1 MHLKPVVF
9 LALGLSLAALNAA
22 HAQTRFPFAMP
33 WNDASKTI
41 TDLSDLNPAPL
52 KAPSRIVARDGH
64 FFDQTGR
71 RVRFLGTNIT
81 ASAAFSKPEDSVKV
95 AARLHKYGFNIIR
108 LHHMDSSWPDP
119 NIFGAGE
126 ARTTAK
132 TEVSPQSMELLDN
145 LVAEL
150 KNQGIYVNL
159 NLHVGRA
166 LTAADGFEDADK
178 LPELGKIM
186 AYFEPRFLEIQKNY
200 ARQILGHVN
209 RRTGLS
215 WAKDPVVAVV
225 ELNNEDTLV
234 GEAWSGVL
242 QALPPTYREI
252 LRTSWNA
259 FLKKRYASTEALKRA
274 WAAPGALSNTNL
286 FSNAQFGEADKG
298 WELEVHEGAA
308 AQMSVVDIQDAARTP
323 KGPQGRAARIEIGQK
338 PETAWYIQWKQ
349 LGLDLQ
355 PGAYY
360 TLSFWAR
367 ADAPRALPL
376 GFTLDQAP
384 WSSVGSSKTVALTPE
399 WKLVRQVFRAGATVP
414 NHSRLSMILGGDTGA
429 VEVADFHLTEGAS
442 VAFDAAQSLQAGLLD
457 LPSVDGATPGQG
469 RDWLDFLSLTEKTYV
484 SAMRGVIKQE
494 LGFPG
499 PVTCSQASYGG
510 FAGIERES
518 ASEWIDMHAYWQ
530 HPNFPGKPWD
540 ASDWNIGNTPM
551 LDETSGGTLAEL
563 APYRVSG
570 KPFTVSEYN
579 HPAPSDYAS
588 ETVPLILGYA
598 AAQDWDGVYLFDYNG
613 DGANWNP
620 GQIRGF
626 FSIDSDPN
634 KMALLPT
641 MARAYLSGQIA
652 PFAAKTTLRLPRGQ
666 LSILTAQTMGD
677 GAWAMAGN
685 VPAQWKKLGLT
696 RHDLLGSRLELQLV
710 EGAGVASLLRSGAR
724 RSMALPASFGW
735 NFTGKDGQLLIDTP
749 FTKALVGRVGDA
761 WSEGAWPLGALQI
774 EKPQSSNG
782 WAAIVV
788 TARDGLPLETSKSI
802 LVSALN
808 RAENQGMV
816 WNATRTSVGANWG
829 QGPIEVETPSATLR
843 LQSSAKSA
851 KVWKLDATGARAGQL
866 PAQIKNG
873 ELSFQIGPHDA
884 TPWYEIAATMPVA
897 KVTAKSSSAL
907 RSKK

>member
-1 MHLKPVVF
+1 MHLKHAVF
-9 LALGLSLAALNAA
+9 LALSLPFAALTP
-22 HAQTRFPFAMP
+22 AQAQPRFPFVMP
-33 WNDASKTI
+33 WDDASPSI

-52 KAPSRIVARDGH
+52 GAQSRIVARDGH

-81 ASAAFSKPEDSVKV
+81 ASAAFSKPEDSVRV

-119 NIFGAGE
+119 NIFGSGE

-132 TEVSPQSMELLDN
+132 TEVSPQSMEALDN

-150 KNQGIYVNL
+150 KNKGIYVNL

-178 LPELGKIM
+178 LPEMGKVM

-215 WAKDPVVAVV
+215 WAKDPVVAVI

-234 GEAWSGVL
+234 GEAWSGKL
-242 QALPPTYREI
+242 QALPPTYRET
-252 LRTSWNA
+252 LRTSWNRW
-259 FLKKRYASTEALKRA
+259 LQKRYASTEALKRA
-274 WAAPGALSNTNL
+274 WNTETVQDNTNL
-286 FSNAQFGEADKG
+286 LSNPQFGEADKG

-308 AQMSVVDIQDAARTP
+308 AQMSVVDIPDAARTP

-355 PGAYY
+355 PDTYY
-360 TLSFWAR
+360 TATFWAR
-367 ADAPRALPL
+367 ADVPRRLST
-376 GFTLDQAP
+376 GFSLDQDP
-384 WSSVGSSKTVALTPE
+384 WSSVSGTQDIALTPE

-414 NHSRLSMILGGDTGA
+414 NHSRLSMILGGDSGA
-429 VEVADFHLTEGAS
+429 VEVADFHLTKGAG
-442 VAFDAAQSLQAGLLD
+442 ADLDAAQKLEDASLD
-457 LPSVDGATPGQG
+457 LPSVEGVGPAQG
-469 RDWLDFLSLTEKTYV
+469 RDWLGFLSATEKSYV
-484 SAMRGVIKQE
+484 ASMRDVIKNE

-510 FAGIERES
+510 FAGIDRES
-518 ASEWIDMHAYWQ
+518 AGEWTDMHAYWQ

-540 ASDWNIGNTPM
+540 SSDWNIGNTPM
-551 LDETSGGTLAEL
+551 LDEVSGGTLAEL
-563 APYRVSG
+563 APYRLAD

-579 HPAPSDYAS
+579 HAAPNDYAS

-598 AAQDWDGVYLFDYNG
+598 AAQDWDGIYLFDYNG

-626 FSIDSDPN
+626 FDVDSDPN

-652 PFAAKTTLRLPRGQ
+652 PF
-666 LSILTAQTMGD
+666 SAQTVLRVPRSQIPVLMDDTLGD
-677 GAWAMAGN
+677 GSWAFSRH
-685 VPAQWKKLGLT
+685 VIDEWKKAGLT
-696 RHDLLGSRLELQLV
+696 RQDLLGSRLELQLV
-710 EGAGVASLLRSGAR
+710 DGDGAPTLSRAGENRSLAI
-724 RSMALPASFGW
+724 PTSFGW
-735 NFTGKDGQLLIDTP
+735 NLVGKDGQLVIDTP
-749 FTKALVGRVGDA
+749 TTKALVGRLGNAENGGA
-761 WSEGAWPLGALQI
+761 WSLGALQI

-782 WAAIVV
+782 WAAMTL
-788 TARDGLPLETSKSI
+788 TARDGLPIEKSQSVLI
-802 LVSALN
+802 SALN
-808 RAENQGMV
+808 RAENQGIT
-816 WNATRTSVGANWG
+816 WNATRTSIGANWG
-829 QGPIEVETPSATLR
+829 QGPIQIETPAATIR
-843 LQSSAKSA
+843 LQSSAKTA
-851 KVWKLDATGARAGQL
+851 TVWKLDEKGARKGKIASQL
-866 PAQIKNG
+866 KGG
-873 ELSFQIGPHDA
+873 ELLFQIGPQDG
-884 TPWYEIAATMPVA
+884 TPWYEIAATMPAA
-897 KVTAKSSSAL
+897 KP
-907 RSKK
+907 KK